1 MFKVYKGG
9 IMQKILVILG
19 STRPTRR
26 GIKVAEWLKT
36 VTAQYSDMEFDFV
49 DLAQLDLPFLQEPQ
63 SASSGIYEYETTKA
77 WSKRVAGADGYIII
91 TPEYNHSFPGVLKNA
106 LDHLYHEW
114 NRKPVAFVGYGGHL
128 GVRSVDQLRLVACG
142 MEMATVYSQVEID
155 IFAQVDENG
164 NFTATPKNDAQAKRM
179 LDELKWWAQTLSAG
193 RSKN

>member
-36 VTAQYSDMEFDFV
+36 VTAQYSDMEFDSV

>member
-1 MFKVYKGG
+1 ML
-9 IMQKILVILG
+9 MQKILIILG
-19 STRPTRR
+19 SPRPTRQ
-26 GIKVAEWLKT
+26 GVKEAKWAKE
-36 VTAQYSDMEFDFV
+36 VTSKRTSLEFEFV
-49 DLAQLDLPFLQEPQ
+49 DLTDLNLPMLNEPE
-63 SASSGIYEYETTKA
+63 SAISGHYINDTTKA
-77 WSKRVAGADGYIII
+77 WSAKVAAADGFIII